1 MTKKFLLL
9 LIFLIPIKSFAMDNW
24 YIQLFIGQSLY
35 KTEYDKIDKVRDRF
49 ERNFNVEENTD
60 YQSLSGFALY
70 YTLNEKWLIGASS
83 MESTGSMYGD
93 LKSNGDDLRINYG
106 FKLRN
111 LSVIHYFMGKVGD
124 GYFAR
129 ADLGDATVYTNY
141 SDEDSLLGSIFDP
154 DNTDGTSYSFSDKGQ
169 AVSLGGGRSW
179 AITEGS
185 SFDLGLT
192 YSFIQTSEANM
203 SFLFL
208 TGSFTW

>member
-1 MTKKFLLL
+1 MTKSFLLL
-9 LIFLIPIKSFAMDNW
+9 LIFLLPIKSFAMDNW
-24 YIQLFIGQSLY
+24 YIQLLIGQSLY
-35 KTEYDKIDKVRDRF
+35 NTEYDKIDKVRDRF
-49 ERNFNVEENTD
+49 ESNFNIEENTD
-60 YQSLSGFALY
+60 YQSLRGFALY
-70 YTLNEKWLIGASS
+70 YTLNEKWLIGVSS
-83 MESTGSMYGD
+83 MESSGSMYGD
-93 LKSNGDDLRINYG
+93 LKSNGDDLRITYG
-106 FKLRN
+106 FNLRN
-111 LSVIHYFMGKVGD
+111 LSAIHYFMGKVGD

-154 DNTDGTSYSFSDKGQ
+154 DNTDGTSYSFNDKGQ
-169 AVSLGGGRSW
+169 AISLGGGRSW

-185 SFDLGLT
+185 SFDLGLV